1 MLILA
6 QNPPAVN
13 PFFAKNCRNTDF
25 FLCRRFYWKAA
36 DFIRQILP
44 LFPLIPGGIRIIM
57 RENFQIARNVPMRY
71 DRVYNFSAG
80 PAMMP
85 ESVLEE
91 IAAEVLNYHGSGM
104 SVMEMS
110 HRSPVFQEILSQS
123 EADLRTLMHIPDN
136 YKVLFVQGG
145 GTVQFA
151 MVPMN
156 LMKNGVACY
165 VETGAWSKKAIAEA
179 KRYGEVKIVAS
190 SADKNFSYLPDCSDL
205 DIPDNADYV
214 YICEN
219 ETINGTAY
227 HTLPNTKGKV
237 LVADQSSLFL
247 SRPCDVSKYG
257 LIWAG
262 VQKNVGPAGMSIV
275 IIREDLIR
283 EDLPEF
289 VPTYL
294 RYKTH
299 ADADS
304 LYNTPNCWSI
314 YCCGKVFQYLLA
326 NGGLE
331 AMAQRNEEK
340 AAVLYGFLDRSQF
353 FTAAVRK
360 EDRSLMNVPFFS
372 PSKEQDAEVAASAK
386 AAGFDNLKGH
396 KSVGGLRASIYNAM
410 PKEGVEAL
418 VDFLKKYEAEHT

>member
-1 MLILA
+1 MKY
-6 QNPPAVN
+6 NRT
-13 PFFAKNCRNTDF
+13 F
-25 FLCRRFYWKAA
+25 
-36 DFIRQILP
+36 
-44 LFPLIPGGIRIIM
+44 
-57 RENFQIARNVPMRY
+57 
-71 DRVYNFSAG
+71 NFSAG

-85 ESVLEE
+85 EPVLEE
-91 IAAEVLNYHGSGM
+91 IRDEMMNYRGSGM
-104 SVMEMS
+104 CVMEMS
-110 HRSPVFQEILSQS
+110 HRSKVFQDILAQA
-123 EADLRTLMHIPDN
+123 EADLRELMHIPEN

-156 LMKNGVACY
+156 LMKKGVACY

-190 SADKNFSYLPDCSDL
+190 SADKNFSYIPNCSDL

-219 ETINGTAY
+219 ETIHGTTW
-227 HTLPNTKGKV
+227 HNLPNTKGKI
-237 LVADQSSLFL
+237 LVADQSSMFL

-262 VQKNVGPAGMSIV
+262 VQKNVGPAGMAIV
-275 IIREDLIR
+275 IIREDV
-283 EDLPEF
+283 PEF

-304 LYNTPNCWSI
+304 LYNTPNCWAI
-314 YCCGKVFQYLLA
+314 YCCGKVFKYLLD

-331 AMAQRNEEK
+331 AMAQRNAEK
-340 AAVLYGFLDRSQF
+340 AAILYDFLDQSKF
-353 FTAAVRK
+353 FTGAVRK
-360 EDRSLMNVPFFS
+360 EDRSYMNVPFVS
-372 PSKEQDAEVAASAK
+372 PSKEQDAEVVAATK

-418 VDFLKKYEAEHT
+418 VEFLKKYEAEHA

>member
-1 MLILA
+1 M
-6 QNPPAVN
+6 
-13 PFFAKNCRNTDF
+13 K
-25 FLCRRFYWKAA
+25 
-36 DFIRQILP
+36 
-44 LFPLIPGGIRIIM
+44 
-57 RENFQIARNVPMRY
+57 Y

-85 ESVLEE
+85 EPVLEE
-91 IAAEVLNYHGSGM
+91 IAAEVLNYRGSGM

-110 HRSPVFQEILSQS
+110 HRSKVFQDILAQA
-123 EADLRTLMHIPDN
+123 EADLRELMHIPEN

-156 LMKNGVACY
+156 LMKKGVACY

-190 SADKNFSYLPDCSDL
+190 SADKNFSYIPNCSDL

-219 ETINGTAY
+219 ETIHGTTW
-227 HTLPNTKGKV
+227 HNLPNTKGKI
-237 LVADQSSLFL
+237 LVADQSSMFL

-262 VQKNVGPAGMSIV
+262 VQKNVGPAGMAIV

-283 EDLPEF
+283 EDVPEF

-304 LYNTPNCWSI
+304 LYNTPNCWAI
-314 YCCGKVFQYLLA
+314 YCCGKVFKYLLD

-331 AMAQRNEEK
+331 AMAQRNAEK
-340 AAVLYGFLDRSQF
+340 AAILYDFLDQSKF
-353 FTAAVRK
+353 FTGAVRK
-360 EDRSLMNVPFFS
+360 EDRSYMNVPFVS
-372 PSKEQDAEVAASAK
+372 PSKEQDAEVVAATS

-418 VDFLKKYEAEHT
+418 VEFLKKYEAEHA

>member
-1 MLILA
+1 
-6 QNPPAVN
+6 
-13 PFFAKNCRNTDF
+13 
-25 FLCRRFYWKAA
+25 
-36 DFIRQILP
+36 
-44 LFPLIPGGIRIIM
+44 
-57 RENFQIARNVPMRY
+57 MRY

-110 HRSPVFQEILSQS
+110 HRSKVFQDILAQA
-123 EADLRTLMHIPDN
+123 EADLRELMHIPEN

-156 LMKNGVACY
+156 LMKKGVACY

-190 SADKNFSYLPDCSDL
+190 SADKNFSYTPNCSDL

-219 ETINGTAY
+219 ETIHGTTW
-227 HTLPNTKGKV
+227 HNLPNTKGKI
-237 LVADQSSLFL
+237 LVADQSSMFL

-262 VQKNVGPAGMSIV
+262 VQKNVGPAGMAIV

-283 EDLPEF
+283 EDVPEF

-314 YCCGKVFQYLLA
+314 YCCGKVFKYLLD

-340 AAVLYGFLDRSQF
+340 AAVLYDFLDRSKF